1 MRDIENREDILL
13 IMRNFYDRLLKDN
26 SINFFFT
33 KATDVDQHLE
43 KHFEL
48 LADFWEQGL
57 FLKGGYSNNMFQIH
71 KDIHDKHPFSHEHF
85 EIWLDHLYS
94 SIDENFD
101 GPNCDVMKKMSLNM
115 ATVMRIK
122 FFQ

>member
-1 MRDIENREDILL
+1 MNDIETREDILL
-13 IMRNFYDRLLKDN
+13 VMHTFYTYLLNDQ

-43 KHFEL
+43 KHFQI

-71 KDIHDKHPFSHEHF
+71 KDIHDKILLHKST
-85 EIWLDHLYS
+85 
-94 SIDENFD
+94 
-101 GPNCDVMKKMSLNM
+101 MKFGLIIFIALLMQILKEKML
-115 ATVMRIK
+115 I
-122 FFQ
+122 

>member
-1 MRDIENREDILL
+1 MNDIETREDILL
-13 IMRNFYDRLLKDN
+13 VMHTFYTYLLNDQ

-43 KHFEL
+43 KHFQI

-71 KDIHDKHPFSHEHF
+71 KDIHDKHPFTQEHY
-85 EIWLDHLYS
+85 EIWLDYFYS
-94 SIDENFD
+94 AIDANFEGKNAD
-101 GPNCDVMKKMSLNM
+101 MMKTMALNM
-115 ATVMRIK
+115 ATVMKIK
-122 FFQ
+122 FT